1 MEKITI
7 LIQKNVLRDV
17 EIALKESKLEGM
29 IIPDIVFE
37 IMKQVEDTYEKDVE
51 LVQEANRL
59 TSEKNQYES
68 KKEMWV

>member
-59 TSEKNQYES
+59 TSEKN
-68 KKEMWV
+68 

>member
-17 EIALKESKLEGM
+17 EIALREAQLEGM
-29 IIPDIVFE
+29 IIPDVVFE

-51 LVQEANRL
+51 LVQEANRQ
-59 TSEKNQYES
+59 SQPND
-68 KKEMWV
+68 

>member
-51 LVQEANRL
+51 LVQEANRQ
-59 TSEKNQYES
+59 SQHHD
-68 KKEMWV
+68 

>member
-17 EIALKESKLEGM
+17 EIALREAQLEGM
-29 IIPDIVFE
+29 IIPDVVFE
-37 IMKQVEDTYEKDVE
+37 IMKQVEDTYEKDAE

-59 TSEKNQYES
+59 VSEKN
-68 KKEMWV
+68 

>member
-17 EIALKESKLEGM
+17 EIALREAQLEGM
-29 IIPDIVFE
+29 IIPDFVFE
-37 IMKQVEDTYEKDVE
+37 IMKQVEDTYEKDAE

-59 TSEKNQYES
+59 VSEKN
-68 KKEMWV
+68 